1 MTTDPNTPTGAPIR
15 AHNVVVIRGD
25 GIGPELVD
33 AALLVLE
40 AVELWMGDFHLEID
54 FREGGAELYKRV
66 GYNLA
71 PETLEAIKQADATMK
86 GPVGLPEVRFADG
99 TEAGVLGGVLR
110 IQLDTYSN
118 DRPVRLLPGVN
129 APIKAEPGEI
139 DYVIV
144 RENTEGMYLS
154 RGKGVG
160 TDDAVSDTMMI
171 TRKGTE
177 RIVRHAFEVASGRQG
192 APSDGVRRV
201 TCVDKSNVLASMA
214 FFRRVFDE
222 VAVQYPDIE
231 HEYLYSDA
239 AAQALVQRPGH
250 FDVLVMENFLG
261 DMLSDLG
268 GGTIGGVGLCPSG
281 NVGDEH
287 AYFEPIHGSAPDIA
301 GQDKANPTSQILT
314 LALMLDHL
322 GERAA
327 GDVIR
332 NAVSR
337 ALESGVVSLNDLGQP
352 TSGTR
357 AAAVAIAVAVASD

>member
-1 MTTDPNTPTGAPIR
+1 MSSSPSSPLR
-15 AHNVVVIRGD
+15 SHRVVIIKGD

-33 AALLVLE
+33 ASLVVLD
-40 AVELWMGDFHLEID
+40 AVERRAGDFKLHLD

-71 PETLEAIKQADATMK
+71 PETLQAIKDADAAMK
-86 GPVGLPEVRFADG
+86 GPVGLPEVRFPDG

-110 IQLDTYSN
+110 IGLDTYSN
-118 DRPVRLLPGVN
+118 DRPIRLLPGVQ

-144 RENTEGMYLS
+144 RENTEGMYLA

-160 TDDAVSDTMMI
+160 NDDAVADTMLI

-177 RIVRHAFEVASGRQG
+177 RIARHAFELARARQG
-192 APSDGVRRV
+192 SPSDGVRRV

-222 VAVQYPDIE
+222 VADEYPDIQR
-231 HEYLYSDA
+231 EYLYSDA
-239 AAQALVQRPGH
+239 AAQALVVRPQH

-268 GGTIGGVGLCPSG
+268 GGTIGGIGLCPSG

-301 GQDKANPTSQILT
+301 GQDKANPISQILT
-314 LALMLDHL
+314 LGLMLDHI
-322 GERAA
+322 GERAS
-327 GDVIR
+327 GDLVR
-332 NAVSR
+332 AAVHQ
-337 ALESGVVSLNDLGQP
+337 ALESGEMQLNQLGQP
-352 TSGTR
+352 VAGTR
-357 AAAVAIAVAVASD
+357 AAAEAIAEAVAAA

>member
-1 MTTDPNTPTGAPIR
+1 MSNTPASAVRT
-15 AHNVVVIRGD
+15 HNVVVIKGD

-33 AALLVLE
+33 ASLEVLD
-40 AVELWMGDFHLEID
+40 AAQQRAGDFRLTID
-54 FREGGAELYKRV
+54 FKEGGAELYRRA
-66 GYNLA
+66 GHNLA

-86 GPVGLPEVRFADG
+86 GPVGLPEVRFPDG

-110 IQLDTYSN
+110 IGLDTYAN

-139 DYVIV
+139 DYIIV
-144 RENTEGMYLS
+144 RENTEGMYLA
-154 RGKGVG
+154 RGKGIG
-160 TDDAVSDTMMI
+160 TDDAVADTMLI

-177 RIVRHAFEVASGRQG
+177 RVVRHAFQLASARQG
-192 APSDGVRRV
+192 APSDGVHRV

-222 VAVQYPDIE
+222 IADQYPDIE
-231 HEYLYSDA
+231 REYLYSDA
-239 AAQALVQRPGH
+239 AAQALVMQPQH

-281 NVGDEH
+281 NIGDNH
-287 AYFEPIHGSAPDIA
+287 AYFEPIHGSAPTIA

-322 GERAA
+322 GERVA
-327 GDVIR
+327 GDLVR
-332 NAVSR
+332 SAVSR
-337 ALESGVVSLNDLGQP
+337 ALETGAVRLNELGQP
-352 TSGTR
+352 VDGTR
-357 AAAVAIAVAVASD
+357 KAAAAIAAAVAAS

>member
-1 MTTDPNTPTGAPIR
+1 VTNTPASALRT
-15 AHNVVVIRGD
+15 HNVVVIKGD
-25 GIGPELVD
+25 GIGPELVEASLVVLD
-33 AALLVLE
+33 AVQQRA
-40 AVELWMGDFHLEID
+40 GDFKLDID
-54 FREGGAELYKRV
+54 FREGGAELYKRA
-66 GYNLA
+66 GHNLA

-86 GPVGLPEVRFADG
+86 GPVGLPEVRFPDG

-110 IQLDTYSN
+110 MGLDTYAN
-118 DRPVRLLPGVN
+118 DRPIRLLPGVN

-139 DYVIV
+139 DYIIV
-144 RENTEGMYLS
+144 RENTEGMYLA
-154 RGKGVG
+154 RGKGIG
-160 TDDAVSDTMMI
+160 TDEAVADTMLI

-177 RIVRHAFEVASGRQG
+177 RIVRHAFEIASARQG
-192 APSDGVRRV
+192 APADGVHRV

-222 VAVQYPDIE
+222 IADQYPDIE
-231 HEYLYSDA
+231 REYLYSDA
-239 AAQALVQRPGH
+239 AAQALVMQPQH

-281 NVGDEH
+281 NIGDTH
-287 AYFEPIHGSAPDIA
+287 AYFEPIHGSAPSIA

-327 GDVIR
+327 GDAIR
-332 NAVSR
+332 GAVSR
-337 ALESGVVSLNDLGQP
+337 SLETGTVKLNELGQP
-352 TSGTR
+352 VDGTSKAAEAI
-357 AAAVAIAVAVASD
+357 AAAVAAG

>member
-1 MTTDPNTPTGAPIR
+1 MSSSPSSPVR
-15 AHNVVVIRGD
+15 SHRVVIIQGD

-33 AALLVLE
+33 ASLVVLD
-40 AVELWMGDFHLEID
+40 AVERRAGDFKLHLD

-71 PETLEAIKQADATMK
+71 PETLQAIKDADAAMK
-86 GPVGLPEVRFADG
+86 GPVGLPEVRFPDG

-110 IQLDTYSN
+110 IGLDTYSN
-118 DRPVRLLPGVN
+118 DRPIRLLPGVQ

-144 RENTEGMYLS
+144 RENTEGMYLA

-160 TDDAVSDTMMI
+160 NDDAVADTMLI

-177 RIVRHAFEVASGRQG
+177 RIARHAFELARARQG

-222 VAVQYPDIE
+222 VADESPDIQR
-231 HEYLYSDA
+231 EYLYSDA
-239 AAQALVQRPGH
+239 AAQALVVRPQH

-268 GGTIGGVGLCPSG
+268 GGTIGGIGLCPSG

-301 GQDKANPTSQILT
+301 GQDKANPISQILT
-314 LALMLDHL
+314 LGLMLDHI
-322 GERAA
+322 GERAS
-327 GDVIR
+327 GDLVR
-332 NAVSR
+332 AAVYK
-337 ALESGVVSLNDLGQP
+337 ALESGEMQLNQLGQP
-352 TSGTR
+352 VAGTR
-357 AAAVAIAVAVASD
+357 AAAEAIAEAVAAA

>member
-1 MTTDPNTPTGAPIR
+1 MTNTPDSAQRT
-15 AHNVVVIRGD
+15 HNVVVIKGD

-33 AALLVLE
+33 ASLVVLD
-40 AVELWMGDFHLEID
+40 AVQQRTGGFKLAID
-54 FREGGAELYKRV
+54 FRDGGAELYKRA
-66 GYNLA
+66 GHNLA

-86 GPVGLPEVRFADG
+86 GPVGLPEVRFPDG

-110 IQLDTYSN
+110 MGLDTYAN
-118 DRPVRLLPGVN
+118 DRPIRLLPGVN

-139 DYVIV
+139 DYIIV
-144 RENTEGMYLS
+144 RENTEGMYLA
-154 RGKGVG
+154 RGKGIG
-160 TDDAVSDTMMI
+160 TDDAVADTMLI

-177 RIVRHAFEVASGRQG
+177 RIVRHAFEIASARNG

-222 VAVQYPDIE
+222 IADQYPDIE
-231 HEYLYSDA
+231 REYLYSDA
-239 AAQALVQRPGH
+239 AAQALVMQPQH

-281 NVGDEH
+281 NIGDTH
-287 AYFEPIHGSAPDIA
+287 AYFEPIHGSAPSIA

-327 GDVIR
+327 GDAIR
-332 NAVSR
+332 SAVSR
-337 ALESGVVSLNDLGQP
+337 SLETGTVKLNELGQP
-352 TSGTR
+352 VDGTHKAAEAI
-357 AAAVAIAVAVASD
+357 AAAVSAG

>member
-1 MTTDPNTPTGAPIR
+1 MTNTPASALRT
-15 AHNVVVIRGD
+15 HNVVVIKGD
-25 GIGPELVD
+25 GIGPELVEASLVVLD
-33 AALLVLE
+33 AVQQRA
-40 AVELWMGDFHLEID
+40 GDFKLDID
-54 FREGGAELYKRV
+54 FREGGAELYKRA
-66 GYNLA
+66 GHNLA

-86 GPVGLPEVRFADG
+86 GPVGLPEVRFPDG

-110 IQLDTYSN
+110 MGLDTYAN
-118 DRPVRLLPGVN
+118 DRPIRLLPGVN

-139 DYVIV
+139 DYIIV
-144 RENTEGMYLS
+144 RENTEGMYLA
-154 RGKGVG
+154 RGKGIG
-160 TDDAVSDTMMI
+160 TDEAVADTMLI

-177 RIVRHAFEVASGRQG
+177 RIVRHAFEIASARQG
-192 APSDGVRRV
+192 APADGVHRV

-222 VAVQYPDIE
+222 IADQYPDIE
-231 HEYLYSDA
+231 REYLYSDA
-239 AAQALVQRPGH
+239 AAQALVMQPQH

-281 NVGDEH
+281 NIGDTH
-287 AYFEPIHGSAPDIA
+287 AYFEPIHGSAPSIA

-327 GDVIR
+327 GDAIR
-332 NAVSR
+332 GAVSR
-337 ALESGVVSLNDLGQP
+337 SLETGTVKLNELGQP
-352 TSGTR
+352 VDGTSKAAEAI
-357 AAAVAIAVAVASD
+357 AAAVAAG

>member
-1 MTTDPNTPTGAPIR
+1 VR
-15 AHNVVVIRGD
+15 SHQVVVIKGD

-33 AALLVLE
+33 ASLVVLE
-40 AVELWMGDFHLEID
+40 AVQQRVGDFELAID
-54 FREGGAELYKRV
+54 FREGGAGLYQRA
-66 GYNLA
+66 GHNLA

-86 GPVGLPEVRFADG
+86 GPVGLPEVRFPDG

-110 IQLDTYSN
+110 IGLDTYAN

-144 RENTEGMYLS
+144 RENTEGMYLA
-154 RGKGVG
+154 RGKGIG
-160 TDDAVSDTMMI
+160 TDDAVADTMLI

-177 RIVRHAFEVASGRQG
+177 RIVRHAFELASARQG

-222 VAVQYPDIE
+222 IADQYPDIE
-231 HEYLYSDA
+231 REYLYSDA
-239 AAQALVQRPGH
+239 AAQALVMQPQH

-281 NVGDEH
+281 NIGDDH
-287 AYFEPIHGSAPDIA
+287 AYFEPIHGSAPSIA

-327 GDVIR
+327 GDAIR
-332 NAVSR
+332 SAVSG
-337 ALESGVVSLNDLGQP
+337 ALESGAVKLNELGQP
-352 TSGTR
+352 IEGTR
-357 AAAVAIAVAVASD
+357 KAAEAIAAAVAGR

>member
-1 MTTDPNTPTGAPIR
+1 VTTAGETR
-15 AHNVVVIRGD
+15 VHRVVVIKGD

-33 AALLVLE
+33 GALLVLE
-40 AVELWMGDFHLEID
+40 AVERRMGDFHLALD
-54 FREGGAELYKRV
+54 FREGGAALYQRE
-66 GYNLA
+66 GFNLA
-71 PETLEAIKQADATMK
+71 PETLEAIKGADATMK

-110 IQLDTYSN
+110 IHLDTYSN

-144 RENTEGMYLS
+144 RENTEGMYLA

-160 TDDAVSDTMMI
+160 TDDAVSDTMLI

-177 RIVRHAFEVASGRQG
+177 RIVRHAFEVALGRHG
-192 APSDGVRRV
+192 APADGVRRV

-214 FFRRVFDE
+214 FFRRIFDE
-222 VAVQYPDIE
+222 IAAEYPAVE
-231 HEYLYSDA
+231 KEYLYSDA

-281 NVGDEH
+281 NVGDNH

-301 GQDKANPTSQILT
+301 GQDKANPASQVLT

-322 GERAA
+322 GEHAA
-327 GDVIR
+327 GDAIR
-332 NAVSR
+332 SAVSR
-337 ALESGVVSLNDLGQP
+337 ALESGAVELNDLGQP
-352 TSGTR
+352 VAGTR
-357 AAAVAIAVAVASD
+357 AAAAAFASAIETG

>member
-1 MTTDPNTPTGAPIR
+1 VATGDALR
-15 AHNVVVIRGD
+15 THEVVVIKGD

-33 AALLVLE
+33 GALVVLE
-40 AVELWMGDFHLEID
+40 AVERRFGDFHLALD
-54 FREGGAELYKRV
+54 FREGGAGLYLRE
-66 GYNLA
+66 GFNLA
-71 PETLEAIKQADATMK
+71 PETMEAIKAADATMK
-86 GPVGLPEVRFADG
+86 GPVGLPEVRFPDG

-144 RENTEGMYLS
+144 RENTEGMYLA

-160 TDDAVSDTMMI
+160 TDDAMTDTMII

-177 RIVRHAFEVASGRQG
+177 RIARHAFEVASARNG
-192 APSDGVRRV
+192 APADGVRRV

-222 VAVQYPDIE
+222 VAAEYPDIE
-231 HEYLYSDA
+231 KEYLYSDA
-239 AAQALVQRPGH
+239 AAQALVLRPGH

-281 NVGDEH
+281 NVGDNH

-301 GQDKANPTSQILT
+301 GQDKANPTSQVLT
-314 LALMLDHL
+314 LALMLDYL
-322 GERAA
+322 GEHAA
-327 GDVIR
+327 GDAIR
-332 NAVSR
+332 SAVSG
-337 ALESGVVSLNDLGQP
+337 ALESGAISLNDVGQP
-352 TSGTR
+352 MAGTR
-357 AAAVAIAVAVASD
+357 AAAAAIAAAVTSAR